1 MSVYAPF
8 AIKKRAQSCYL
19 KNKADVCEVSKNRS
33 PPGGTERPTG
43 GDVGSLG
50 TTPGS
55 PLLLG
60 GWVLLGGHTVGSQDL
75 AACLQDTDPAVSSP
89 TLLLTPP
96 LHPHPLC
103 APPPRK
109 PFPTSEHVCS
119 LCPPS
124 TICQSSLTD
133 FSRSQPNVTSQGPS
147 LVSTPIE
154 GGPLTLLRQSVLLTS
169 FML

>member
-8 AIKKRAQSCYL
+8 AIRKRAQSCYL

-60 GWVLLGGHTVGSQDL
+60 GWVLLGGHTVGARTWQ
-75 AACLQDTDPAVSSP
+75 PVSRTQIQQSHLP
-89 TLLLTPP
+89 LSSSHLHCTPSS
-96 LHPHPLC
+96 LC
-103 APPPRK
+103 PPCK

-119 LCPPS
+119 PCPPS